1 MKKNIL
7 IWFLILLMTKAYS
20 LTYNGD
26 LTLTTQAQVN
36 AFNYD
41 VVTGTLTIN
50 GNGITNIDALSSLDT
65 AQSIQLFNTGIT
77 NINGLRNLKYLSGI
91 DLGNGTYHSDILIQF
106 NSKLND
112 LTGFGNIKFNG
123 NIVLSFYDCDALKN
137 LQGVQNLDLTADS
150 KTISIVK
157 CDSITSLSGLILPS
171 VSLPFDKLVNSLTI
185 SENPMVVDVSAIKD
199 FSVGGLT
206 MDKNNSLENI
216 DLSSAPAWR
225 TYNEINITNNSKLKK
240 IKFAQNT
247 SQKITINFNPLLD
260 SISGMNKVLAVLT
273 SFSFVEIMLFNNK
286 LNYVDIFDFST
297 GIIPDRIMGDLL
309 ISNNSGLKKL
319 DFLKQIKFCED
330 LLVTDNPNL
339 TNCCGIYN
347 LLANNGVSMQISI
360 SGNPSACS
368 NQSEI
373 QSYCGSVINQ
383 VFGRV
388 YKDINANNKPD
399 VADIFVDN
407 IKIQAT
413 KDGNT
418 NTHISADTGKYYFVN
433 DTGSYTIQPISN
445 FANFSTVPVS
455 QNISHSNYGN
465 KDTVN
470 FKLAAPAFVNDA
482 SIVIT
487 NNWLTRPN
495 RNGTYTISYTNES
508 GQNYNGT
515 IKLKLDSRLN
525 YQNAI
530 PNPTSIVGDTI
541 IWNISN
547 LPLFTTKNI
556 TVNFVAPATLIA
568 NDTLQAFT
576 KIYNAQIDISPNN
589 NQYLLRDIVRASYD
603 PNDKE
608 VNKQILTLSEV
619 AQSPYLYYTIRF
631 QNVGNDTAFDI
642 SIKDT
647 LDNNLDWT
655 TFQPITS
662 SHKYNLEQINN
673 RYVLFDFKNIKLVD
687 STTNEKASHGFVA
700 YKIKT
705 KNTLL
710 QGSSIYNKAYIK
722 FDVNT
727 PIVTNN
733 AITVIQIPTA
743 TINDI
748 SFINKIKVFP
758 NPTDDFVSIQL
769 DAKKSST
776 FYIKLISVDGR
787 IISDKE
793 YKNTANINDEIGLRS
808 YSSGVYMLQIL
819 SENEQAT
826 YQIIKK

>member
-556 TVNFVAPATLIA
+556 TVNFVAPATIIA

-727 PIVTNN
+727 PIITNN